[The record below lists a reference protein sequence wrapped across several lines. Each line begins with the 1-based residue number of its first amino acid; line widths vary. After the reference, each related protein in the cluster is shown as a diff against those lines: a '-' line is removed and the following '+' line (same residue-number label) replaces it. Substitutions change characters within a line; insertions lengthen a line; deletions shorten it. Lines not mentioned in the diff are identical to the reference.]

1 MRGTGTTHERKGLE
15 RRAPGSGRTIRTWL
29 ESAALLTAVGLV
41 ASGCSAPDASSRI
54 DAAPVV
60 AVQDLPRIPWEGGPD
75 YWKKFAKADGAG
87 WDDPNFFPIA
97 IWYNGISSD
106 AEVQYDKD
114 HGINTYMGM
123 SDTTPYSLFEA
134 NGVYWIGGKLN
145 DTFTEQSRNWV
156 GSFLD
161 DEVDGRFTPD
171 AGRQHLQ
178 ALAASTPQGFF
189 KYANFTQMVIS
200 HYMVGSDAQQFV
212 NNFTDAVSVDMYWYT
227 IPYCSLRPYTNAH
240 LAPVSEQNCRTAS
253 SYGKTMNALRMQD
266 AADGKLQP
274 LWQFVENLN
283 GGPGEGPFVANISAG
298 QLQGAVMN
306 SVINEARG
314 IVYFNQ
320 SLSGTCGGGS
330 VLRLSQVMPGFCG
343 ADQMEAVKTVN
354 ARIRELAPVI
364 NTQSYDFSLGNQL
377 DTMLKI
383 RDGYAYIFAMVDGNS
398 APGSRNF
405 KLPDGVKT
413 NQAEVLFENRTVQV
427 DAAGSFADTFE
438 SEYAYHIYKVKL

>member
-1 MRGTGTTHERKGLE
+1 MTGPRTKSIDRRTRG
-15 RRAPGSGRTIRTWL
+15 RARALSRWL
-29 ESAALLTAVGLV
+29 ARMALLSALGLI
-41 ASGCSAPDASSRI
+41 AAGCSAPGDHSPVNAK
-54 DAAPVV
+54 PVV
-60 AVQDLPRIPWEGGPD
+60 AVQDLPKIPWEGGPD
-75 YWKKFAKADGAG
+75 YWKQFAKADGAG
-87 WDDPNFFPIA
+87 WDDPRFFPIA

-106 AEVQYDKD
+106 AEVQYDKE

-123 SDTTPYSLFEA
+123 VDTTPYSLFEA

-156 GSFLD
+156 GSLLD
-161 DEVDGRFTPD
+161 DEVDGRFTPE

-178 ALAASTPQGFF
+178 ALANGTPQGFF

-200 HYMVGSDAQQFV
+200 HYMGASDAQQFV
-212 NNFTDAVSVDMYWYT
+212 NSFTDAVSVDMYWYT
-227 IPYCSLRPYTNAH
+227 VPYCGLRPYSNAY
-240 LAPVSEQNCRTAS
+240 LDPVSEENCRTAS

-283 GGPGEGPFVANISAG
+283 GGPGSGPFVANISAG

-306 SVINEARG
+306 SIINEARG

-320 SLSGTCGGGS
+320 SLSGPCGGGS
-330 VLRLSQVMPGFCG
+330 MLRLSQVMSGFCG
-343 ADQMEAVKTVN
+343 AEQMEAVKTVN
-354 ARIRELAPVI
+354 SRIRELAPVI

-383 RDGYAYIFAMVDGNS
+383 RDGYAYIFAMVDGDS
-398 APGSRNF
+398 APGNRNF
-405 KLPDGVKT
+405 KLPEGIPT
-413 NQAEVLFENRTVQV
+413 SQAEVLFENRTVPV
-427 DAAGSFADTFE
+427 DAAGSFADAFT
-438 SEYAYHIYKVKL
+438 SEYTYHIYKVKL

>member
-1 MRGTGTTHERKGLE
+1 MTG
-15 RRAPGSGRTIRTWL
+15 IRTKSSNL
-29 ESAALLTAVGLV
+29 RTGERTRAASRGLACMALLSVLALV
-41 ASGCSAPDASSRI
+41 LAGCSAPNDGPSINAK
-54 DAAPVV
+54 PVV
-60 AVQDLPRIPWEGGPD
+60 AVQDLPKIPWEGGPE
-75 YWKKFAKADGAG
+75 YWKKFTKADGAG

-156 GSFLD
+156 GAFLD
-161 DEVDGRFTPD
+161 DEVDGRFTPE

-178 ALAASTPQGFF
+178 ALADGTPQGFF

-200 HYMVGSDAQQFV
+200 HYMPAADAQPFV
-212 NNFTDAVSVDMYWYT
+212 NNFTDTVSVDMYWYT
-227 IPYCSLRPYTNAH
+227 IPYCGLRPYSNAH
-240 LAPVSEQNCRTAS
+240 LAPVSEENCRTAS
-253 SYGKTMNALRMQD
+253 SYGKTMKALRMQD

-306 SVINEARG
+306 SIINEARG

-320 SLSGTCGGGS
+320 SLSGPCGGGS
-330 VLRLSQVMPGFCG
+330 VLRLSQVLPGFCG
-343 ADQMEAVKTVN
+343 AEQIEAVKTVN
-354 ARIRELAPVI
+354 SRIRELAPVI
-364 NTQSYDFSLGNQL
+364 NTQSYDFKLGNQL

-383 RDGYAYIFAMVDGNS
+383 HDGYAYIFAMVDGSS
-398 APGSRNF
+398 APGERNF
-405 KLPDGVKT
+405 KLPDSMNAT
-413 NQAEVLFENRTVQV
+413 QAEVLFENRTVPV
-427 DAAGSFADTFE
+427 DATGSFADTY
-438 SEYAYHIYKVKL
+438 SAEYTYHIYKVKL

>member
-1 MRGTGTTHERKGLE
+1 MRG
-15 RRAPGSGRTIRTWL
+15 IRTAGKRRSFQRRSTGRERTVRAWL
-29 ESAALLTAVGLV
+29 ASTALLSAVGLV
-41 ASGCSAPDASSRI
+41 LAACTAPDDRSRI
-54 DAAPVV
+54 EAAPVV
-60 AVQDLPRIPWEGGPD
+60 AIQDLPKVPWEGGPD

-87 WDDPNFFPIA
+87 WDDPSFFPIA

-123 SDTTPYSLFEA
+123 SDTTPYSIFEA
-134 NGVYWIGGKLN
+134 NGVFWIGGKLN

-161 DEVDGRFTPD
+161 DEVDGRFTPE

-178 ALAASTPQGFF
+178 ALASSTPQGFF

-200 HYMVGSDAQQFV
+200 HYMPAADAQQFV
-212 NNFTDAVSVDMYWYT
+212 NNYTDAVSVDMYWYT
-227 IPYCSLRPYTNAH
+227 IPYCGLRPYTNAH
-240 LAPVSEQNCRTAS
+240 LVAVSEQNCRTAS
-253 SYGKTMNALRMQD
+253 SYGKTMKALRMQD

-283 GGPGEGPFVANISAG
+283 GGPGEGPFVANITAG

-306 SVINEARG
+306 SIINEARG

-320 SLSGTCGGGS
+320 SLSGPCGGGS
-330 VLRLSQVMPGFCG
+330 VLRLSQVMTGFCG
-343 ADQMEAVKTVN
+343 AEQMEAVKTVN
-354 ARIRELAPVI
+354 SRIRELAPVI

-383 RDGYAYIFAMVDGNS
+383 REGYAYIFSMVDGS
-398 APGSRNF
+398 STPGARNF
-405 KLPDGVKT
+405 KLPDGITT
-413 NQAEVLFENRTVQV
+413 NQAEVLFENRTVPV
-427 DAAGSFADTFE
+427 DAAGSFTDTFE
-438 SEYAYHIYKVKL
+438 SEYTYHIYKVKL

>member
-1 MRGTGTTHERKGLE
+1 MTATRKMSID
-15 RRAPGSGRTIRTWL
+15 RRPGARVRVLSGWL
-29 ESAALLTAVGLV
+29 AGVAILSTVGFIATA
-41 ASGCSAPDASSRI
+41 CSSPDNRSSI
-54 DAAPVV
+54 NAKPVV
-60 AVQDLPRIPWEGGPD
+60 AVQDLPKIPWEGGPD
-75 YWKKFAKADGAG
+75 YWKKFAKADVAG

-123 SDTTPYSLFEA
+123 SDTTPYSLFET

-156 GSFLD
+156 GTFLD
-161 DEVDGRFTPD
+161 DEVDGRFTPE

-178 ALAASTPQGFF
+178 ALANATPPGFF

-200 HYMVGSDAQQFV
+200 HYMPATDAQPFV
-212 NNFTDAVSVDMYWYT
+212 NNFTDSVSVDMYWYT
-227 IPYCSLRPYTNAH
+227 IPYCGLQPYSNAH
-240 LAPVSEQNCRTAS
+240 LVPVSEANCRTAS
-253 SYGKTMNALRMQD
+253 SYGKTMKALRMQD

-306 SVINEARG
+306 SIINEARG

-320 SLSGTCGGGS
+320 SLSGPCGGGS
-330 VLRLSQVMPGFCG
+330 VLRLSQVLTNFCG
-343 ADQMEAVKTVN
+343 AEQMEAVKTVN
-354 ARIRELAPVI
+354 SRIRELAPVI

-398 APGSRNF
+398 APGARNF
-405 KLPDGVKT
+405 KLPDGIKA
-413 NQAEVLFENRTVQV
+413 NQAEVLYENRTVPV
-427 DAAGSFADTFE
+427 DTAGSFTDTFAA
-438 SEYAYHIYKVKL
+438 EYSYHIYKVKL